1 MNEQNTNAATLNA
14 YQTASAYQTATGTG
28 ATTATGTQP
37 EEKDY
42 KREYEKQ
49 LLEIERLKSA
59 ISKTNSENAE
69 YKRKAEAQMS
79 EEEKKAKELQELL
92 DGKKQMEQELS
103 QMRLEKELL
112 ANGFSGAETEKL
124 IKNNFSV
131 KDIAEIVKTRV
142 DEAVKS
148 ARAEFTKNTTAKSP
162 MGNGSSENAKSDFQI
177 WQEERNRTNNIVKL

>member
-1 MNEQNTNAATLNA
+1 MDEQNTN
-14 YQTASAYQTATGTG
+14 
-28 ATTATGTQP
+28 TTNDTT
-37 EEKDY
+37 KTVDY
-42 KREYEKQ
+42 EAEYKKAIAERDNFKAEAEKQ
-49 LLEIERLKSA
+49 KQLKDKYA
-59 ISKTNSENAE
+59 SENAD
-69 YKRKAEAQMS
+69 YKRKAESQLS
-79 EEEKKAKELQELL
+79 DDEKKAKEMQDLL
-92 DGKKQMEQELS
+92 ADKERMESELS

-177 WQEERNRTNNIVKL
+177 RQEERKRTNNIVNL